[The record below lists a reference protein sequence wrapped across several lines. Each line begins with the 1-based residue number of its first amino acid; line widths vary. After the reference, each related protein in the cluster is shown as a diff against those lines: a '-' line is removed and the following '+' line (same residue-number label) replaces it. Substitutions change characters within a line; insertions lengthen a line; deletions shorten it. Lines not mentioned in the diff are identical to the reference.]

1 MLSNYLETY
10 YIPLCLYVAAAAA
23 AAAATTAAAATAAA
37 ATIKNGKETSFL
49 YKKLYLGHLNMNI
62 TYCCLY
68 WCKGFTAAAAAA
80 AAASISYG
88 HTGNDQKQ
96 VFLWYNSHKIKI

>member
-68 WCKGFTAAAAAA
+68 
-80 AAASISYG
+80 
-88 HTGNDQKQ
+88 
-96 VFLWYNSHKIKI
+96 

>member
-23 AAAATTAAAATAAA
+23 AAAATAAA

-68 WCKGFTAAAAAA
+68 
-80 AAASISYG
+80 
-88 HTGNDQKQ
+88 
-96 VFLWYNSHKIKI
+96 